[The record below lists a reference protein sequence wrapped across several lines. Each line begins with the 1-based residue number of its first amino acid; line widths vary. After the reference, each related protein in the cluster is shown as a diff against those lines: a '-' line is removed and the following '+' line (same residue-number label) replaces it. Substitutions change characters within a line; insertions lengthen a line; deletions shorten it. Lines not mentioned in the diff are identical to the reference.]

1 MNDEPMMVD
10 ETEDFGQPRRSTKRS
25 WRLFQWVVAGLAT
38 LLIAGIVTTH
48 HWGNTFGGATK
59 SKIAELE
66 QAMTEYFDEAE
77 SRNLSQVTMASY
89 NPLRTDEYSE
99 AVEREKGTYDARE
112 RVRKLADSMNFINSE
127 KAQAQFLFR
136 AYTYNGSGIPDV
148 TFQKAAA
155 AESEPWVMRSVMAG
169 IWLALKTAVITFL
182 AAWFLLKLCELFWWF
197 LMDRLHDVAN
207 AVRKS

>member
-10 ETEDFGQPRRSTKRS
+10 ETEDFGQPRRSPRRS

-59 SKIAELE
+59 SKIAEFE

-169 IWLALKTAVITFL
+169 IWLAIKTAVITFVASWL
-182 AAWFLLKLCELFWWF
+182 VLKLCELFWWF
-197 LMDRLHDVAN
+197 FIDRLRDVAD